1 MSLVALH
8 DPKISSAINCP
19 RKEIRQIRQVQ
30 IRCGSLPGKLMKHL
44 DPADTVNL
52 FTSQAPDAVA
62 IRIRIRRIAF
72 MHQIVKEPAGDHHA
86 LV

>member
-1 MSLVALH
+1 MENFDA
-8 DPKISSAINCP
+8 
-19 RKEIRQIRQVQ
+19 
-30 IRCGSLPGKLMKHL
+30 
-44 DPADTVNL
+44 ADRVNL